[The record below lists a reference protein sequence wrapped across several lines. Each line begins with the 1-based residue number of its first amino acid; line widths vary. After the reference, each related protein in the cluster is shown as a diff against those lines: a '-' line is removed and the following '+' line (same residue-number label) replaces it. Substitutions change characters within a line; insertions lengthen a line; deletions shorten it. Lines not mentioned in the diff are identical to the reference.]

1 MLEWKKITKEE
12 WEQFPTKAPTAP
24 DRWAPVLDVLESG
37 EIVSLPY
44 SDDKQLRGMRVALGR
59 RAKQRGLTL
68 EVRTHDSTLAARK
81 VESTGRP
88 IVPDS
93 TTAPRGRRGRRS
105 VTQSAAS
112 SGEHI

>member
-1 MLEWKKITKEE
+1 MLEWKKITKDE

-24 DRWAPVLDVLESG
+24 DRWAPILDILESG

-68 EVRTHDSTLAARK
+68 EVRTHDHTLAARK
-81 VESTGRP
+81 VASTGRP
-88 IVPDS
+88 VAPD
-93 TTAPRGRRGRRS
+93 TMPAPRGRRGRRS
-105 VTQSAAS
+105 ATQSAAS
-112 SGEHI
+112 ASEDA